1 MGVIVRGSSASSAG
15 PTVLMCESNESKM
28 CTMSRVQQRLSGLQK
43 AGYVDPDDER
53 IQKAVFNAAASELA
67 SSFRRGSG
75 SSLKSLQNGRGPR
88 ASGSPALALPSPES
102 QERTR
107 SQGTPTRAA
116 DT

>member
-1 MGVIVRGSSASSAG
+1 
-15 PTVLMCESNESKM
+15 M

-53 IQKAVFNAAASELA
+53 IQKAVFVFNTAASELA